1 MSYSVIKSGLIGL
14 TKFTSTYWADKNVRC
29 NCICP
34 GGIED
39 KQSKVFLKKIKKL
52 IPLGRMA
59 KKNEYNGL
67 IVFLLSD
74 ASSYIN
80 GSIISADGGRTAW

>member
-1 MSYSVIKSGLIGL
+1 
-14 TKFTSTYWADKNVRC
+14 
-29 NCICP
+29 
-34 GGIED
+34 
-39 KQSKVFLKKIKKL
+39 
-52 IPLGRMA
+52 MA
-59 KKNEYNGL
+59 SIDEYHGL